1 MLIWEGVVIMRLRF
15 YVKEAIMSRTLT
27 IKSKTKKEEQN
38 LTILYARLSKDDGK
52 VW

>member
-1 MLIWEGVVIMRLRF
+1 MRLRF

-38 LTILYARLSKDDGK
+38 LTILYARLSKMMESL
-52 VW
+52 VIVIQL